1 MDSFPEPEAYR
12 RRVQGKRTY
21 ADLFLAQRRIQGAG
35 KPGRLAYER
44 G

>member
-12 RRVQGKRTY
+12 RIGVGCRGKRTY

-35 KPGRLAYER
+35 KPGR
-44 G
+44 